1 MNEKLDQ
8 YLNGVFA
15 PYDGVKSVAELKADL
30 LSDLQF
36 DIASLQYETI
46 DQRLRSR
53 LPLGIC
59 IGIYYSNEL

>member
-1 MNEKLDQ
+1 M
-8 YLNGVFA
+8 LNYPAAA
-15 PYDGVKSVAELKADL
+15 PRNVSCDL

-53 LPLGIC
+53 LPPGIC